1 MVELKRETKETRI
14 RIRLEQGAGH
24 ARVQLPLAFPRHM
37 FETFAKWSGL
47 DLDLEAESLDGID
60 HHVIEDAAIALGR
73 AFRRLVDTG
82 KIERVGHAYV
92 PMDDAL
98 VLAAVDLVER
108 PYYQGSLPDP
118 MMDHVMRSF
127 ATEGGLTLHIVVL
140 HGRDEH
146 HVVEAAFKAV
156 ATAVR
161 HATRPRADRLS
172 TKGAVQV
179 G

>member
-14 RIRLEQGAGH
+14 RIKLEKGTGRA
-24 ARVQLPLAFPRHM
+24 AVQLPDAFARHM
-37 FETFAKWSGL
+37 FETFAKWSGF
-47 DLDLEAESLDGID
+47 DLTLEAESLDGIG

-73 AFRRLVDTG
+73 AFRQAVDTG
-82 KIERVGHAYV
+82 RIERVGHAYV

-98 VLAAVDLVER
+98 VMAAIDLVER
-108 PYYQGSLPDP
+108 PYYHGQLPDP

-127 ATEGGLTLHIVVL
+127 ATEGGLTLHVVVI

-146 HVVEAAFKAV
+146 HIVEAAFKAV

-161 HATRPRADRLS
+161 KATEARGERLS
-172 TKGAVQV
+172 TKGDVRLT
-179 G
+179 